1 MRFSRRNVSVIVVAV
16 VLASTGGVGLLLR
29 QASRGPRPPVAA
41 DPGIRQQQLTV
52 SQQRPGGRDTQETRA
67 DRAKRQKLRAQ
78 ELEKMASLTEE
89 EKARFRAQIREQ
101 FSSRTAHAAQAQREK
116 AWRDQ
121 RAAGA
126 GSVSYPEHLP
136 AGTADANATQENP
149 GDVTAEPNQ
158 AGQR

>member
-1 MRFSRRNVSVIVVAV
+1 MKLSQRNVSVIVVAV
-16 VLASTGGVGLLLR
+16 VLASAGGAGLLLR

-67 DRAKRQKLRAQ
+67 DRAKRQQLRTQ

-89 EKARFRAQIREQ
+89 EKAEFRARIREQ
-101 FSSRTAHAAQAQREK
+101 FSSRTARAAQAQREK
-116 AWRDQ
+116 AWHDR

-126 GSVSYPEHLP
+126 GSVSYPERLP
-136 AGTADANATQENP
+136 AGTADANATQKNP
-149 GDVTAEPNQ
+149 ADVTAEPNQ